1 MEQMK
6 AGVLVY
12 ISGPMTAKD
21 GRTIEQNTADGVA
34 VYLDLLKRGIPAF
47 SPHLSGAFP
56 SAWSALDHQQW
67 IDYDCAIIDH
77 CTHLL
82 MMPRW
87 ETSKGAVMEFDYAQA
102 KGIPV
107 AESVEQL
114 TALLAGAE
122 AIRQQQADVCDA
134 CGGTGTPTSGLP
146 CMCKGTGK
154 MSEAARTLRE
164 QLFDVRAEAERS
176 SPSGLAAY
184 RPQHHDGCASRK
196 CGHSLPGM
204 VRTCGFSRG
213 FTEIHYVGAP
223 DSHAFVEQPCSCG
236 LAALLSGEKET

>member
-1 MEQMK
+1 MTTEAQRAQQLEQMK

-21 GRTIEQNTADGVA
+21 GRTMEQNTADGVA

-67 IDYDCAIIDH
+67 IDYDCAIIDR

-107 AESVEQL
+107 AKSVEQL
-114 TALLAGAE
+114 TALLAGAD
-122 AIRQQQADVCDA
+122 AIRQQ
-134 CGGTGTPTSGLP
+134 
-146 CMCKGTGK
+146 
-154 MSEAARTLRE
+154 
-164 QLFDVRAEAERS
+164 AERA

-184 RPQHHDGCASRK
+184 RPQHHDGCDSFHCIR
-196 CGHSLPGM
+196 CGGRFGGDL
-204 VRTCGFSRG
+204 RYTCRCI
-213 FTEIHYVGAP
+213 ERRQP
-223 DSHAFVEQPCSCG
+223 KPCSCG
-236 LAALLSGEKET
+236 LDALLKSAEKET